1 MATSLKKFFGQQA
14 SKDMGDR
21 IKVESACMADEE
33 VNYSRNRFGR
43 GRGYRGNQSS
53 NRAGDYRPQ
62 SNSNYKAKF
71 NKSVNSNGPDGLP
84 LRCLSCDSIRH
95 LVKQCPHSYENM
107 AKANQGVEKAVL
119 FTGNKS
125 QEALVLLT
133 ESANSAILD
142 SACTSTVAGE
152 TWMKC
157 YLDSLDSSI
166 REKVVENPSETLF
179 KFGGGTV
186 LQSTKKVTF
195 PCAIAGVECEI
206 QADVVTSDIPLLLSK
221 DSMKK
226 AKMKLDLENDSANIF
241 GKDVQLQCTS
251 SGHYCVP
258 IDQLKI
264 DIKVTAAALVATQMT
279 KDKTKIIEKLH
290 KQFAHPSAKRL
301 KTLLKDAG
309 GYTKEHLDCVD
320 EITEGCDVCKKYKKT
335 PARPVVS
342 LPLATEFN
350 EVVAVDLKEWKPN
363 TYFLH
368 LIDIATRFSLAT
380 VIKRKTPDVI
390 ADKIMSLWIG
400 SGMGP
405 PKRFLADNGGEFAN
419 EIFRDMCAN
428 LNIDVMNTAA
438 YSPWQNGICER
449 NHAVV
454 DDCVAKILEDQPKLN
469 LEVASVWALNAKNS
483 LSMVYGWSPY
493 QLVFGT
499 NPNLPNVLNDKPPTL
514 EHNTVSQT
522 FAIHLNALH
531 SGRRSFIQ
539 AESSERIRRA
549 LRHKIRASG
558 ECFQHGDK
566 VYYKRDDDN
575 KWKGPGTVLGQD
587 GKVVFVRHG
596 SIYVRVHPCRLIRC
610 GTEFNDMPSKQ
621 LSVNKSNIQPVREK
635 IHQTAF
641 YDTDDEEENINRNV
655 EQNIEEQEPDENE
668 DAQVGIDFAKD
679 VQEWRTEQDVDEV
692 NAVVVPQSRHN
703 ENQVKHA
710 KQLEMDNWK
719 SFKVY
724 DEIPYSGQ
732 KLMSTRWVITEK
744 EMNGE
749 RKVKARLV
757 VRGFEEKYEVKSD
770 LPTVH
775 KESLRLFLSI
785 ASTSEFD
792 IHSIDIKAAF
802 LQGKEIDRIIFVK
815 PPKELSSDKPVA
827 WKLKKCVYGLIDASR
842 NWFPSVKRELL
853 QLECI
858 QSKLGP
864 AIFYWHKNN
873 NLEGL
878 FLMHVDD
885 FLWAGSEHF
894 KKQVICQLRDK
905 FDCGKELDSSFR
917 YIGLN
922 IQHEGNDI
930 YLQQHDY
937 TDELKQVDR
946 ADIKN
951 GIYPEIVGQLHWIA
965 TQSRPD
971 LCFDVLDLST
981 SVQLSEAKTQSKL
994 NKVIRKA
1001 KNNSYRIKYP
1011 NLESLKNIE
1020 LILYTD
1026 ASYANLSDRVSSA
1039 GGYVIFLRGQNEIET
1054 KHSN

>member
-1 MATSLKKFFGQQA
+1 MAASVNYKVPPVFTEQKPYSRWIDEIKAWKALTDLDKKKMGIAIALSLPEEGLNSIRDKVFSDLSLEALNADDGVDKLIELMDKIFKKDELRQAYEAYSEFDRFRRSKVSSMEEYVTEFEKLYNKSKKVKMELPQPVLAFKLLEYSELEMKDRQLVLTSVNYEQVESLFKQMATSLKKFFGQQA

-21 IKVESACMADEE
+21 IKVESACMVDEE

-71 NKSVNSNGPDGLP
+71 NKSINSNGPDGLP
-84 LRCLSCDSIRH
+84 LRCLSCDSIRR

-107 AKANQGVEKAVL
+107 DKANQGVEKAVL

-195 PCAIAGVECEI
+195 PCAIAGIECEI

-264 DIKVTAAALVATQMT
+264 DIKVTAATLVVIPKNT
-279 KDKTKIIEKLH
+279 
-290 KQFAHPSAKRL
+290 
-301 KTLLKDAG
+301 
-309 GYTKEHLDCVD
+309 CVD

-342 LPLATEFN
+342 LPLATYFN

-390 ADKIMSLWIG
+390 ADKVMSLWIG

-419 EIFRDMCAN
+419 DIFRNLCAN

-438 YSPWQNGICER
+438 YSPCQNGICER

-469 LEVASVWALNAKNS
+469 LEVALVWALNAKNS

-499 NPNLPNVLNDKPPTL
+499 NPNLPNVLNDKPAAL

-522 FAIHLNALH
+522 FANHLNALH
-531 SGRRSFIQ
+531 SGRRAFIQ

-610 GTEFNDMPSKQ
+610 GIEFNDMPCKQ
-621 LSVNKSNIQPVREK
+621 LNVNKNNVQPVRVK
-635 IHQTAF
+635 IHQTAI
-641 YDTDDEEENINRNV
+641 YDSDDEEENNNRNV
-655 EQNIEEQEPDENE
+655 EQNIEEQEPVQNENDQQNIQLPQMQNDDNEQVEQNIAPGAAFDNLEQPVRPKDNKTKDIPHVGENIVNKMKENDTWVKAKVVSKGGKSTGKHWAYLNLQDENE
-668 DAQVGIDFAKD
+668 DAQVGIGFAKD

-757 VRGFEEKYEVKSD
+757 VRGFEEENEVKSD
-770 LPTVH
+770 SPTVH
-775 KESLRLFLSI
+775 KESLRLFLAI

-802 LQGKEIDRIIFVK
+802 LQV
-815 PPKELSSDKPVA
+815 
-827 WKLKKCVYGLIDASR
+827 
-842 NWFPSVKRELL
+842 L
-853 QLECI
+853 Q
-858 QSKLGP
+858 G
-864 AIFYWHKNN
+864 N
-873 NLEGL
+873 
-878 FLMHVDD
+878 
-885 FLWAGSEHF
+885 
-894 KKQVICQLRDK
+894 
-905 FDCGKELDSSFR
+905 
-917 YIGLN
+917 N
-922 IQHEGNDI
+922 IQTIKQLQIHVINKIKMCNDQI
-930 YLQQHDY
+930 D
-937 TDELKQVDR
+937 
-946 ADIKN
+946 
-951 GIYPEIVGQLHWIA
+951 
-965 TQSRPD
+965 
-971 LCFDVLDLST
+971 
-981 SVQLSEAKTQSKL
+981 
-994 NKVIRKA
+994 
-1001 KNNSYRIKYP
+1001 
-1011 NLESLKNIE
+1011 
-1020 LILYTD
+1020 
-1026 ASYANLSDRVSSA
+1026 
-1039 GGYVIFLRGQNEIET
+1039 
-1054 KHSN
+1054 